1 MGMRPSDFRRT
12 YKIRFGDTDPAGVM
26 YFPRFLDI
34 FHEVFEDWFDDD
46 LRMPYRWV
54 LEDTRIGFPAVHTEC
69 DYRKPFKFGQTME
82 VELSVIRVGSKSF
95 ECRYRGRLA
104 GETEVRVDAT
114 VVTAV
119 VNLDN
124 FSGVPIPAPL
134 RKALLDRLVTPRPR
148 VPVGHISAAGE

>member
-1 MGMRPSDFRRT
+1 
-12 YKIRFGDTDPAGVM
+12 
-26 YFPRFLDI
+26 
-34 FHEVFEDWFDDD
+34 
-46 LRMPYRWV
+46 
-54 LEDTRIGFPAVHTEC
+54 
-69 DYRKPFKFGQTME
+69 
-82 VELSVIRVGSKSF
+82 
-95 ECRYRGRLA
+95 
-104 GETEVRVDAT
+104 VRVDAT

>member
-1 MGMRPSDFRRT
+1 MGKRTTGFRRT

-26 YFPRFLDI
+26 YFPRFLHV

-54 LEDTRIGFPAVHTEC
+54 LEDTRIGFPTVDTEC
-69 DYRKPFKFGQTME
+69 DNRKPFRFGQNME
-82 VELSVIRVGSKSF
+82 VELTVVRVGGKSF

-104 GETEVRVDAT
+104 GDTEVRVDASI
-114 VVTAV
+114 VTAV
-119 VNLDN
+119 VDLDS
-124 FSGVPIPAPL
+124 FQGVPIPAPL
-134 RKALLDRLVTPRPR
+134 RKALLDRATVTPPE